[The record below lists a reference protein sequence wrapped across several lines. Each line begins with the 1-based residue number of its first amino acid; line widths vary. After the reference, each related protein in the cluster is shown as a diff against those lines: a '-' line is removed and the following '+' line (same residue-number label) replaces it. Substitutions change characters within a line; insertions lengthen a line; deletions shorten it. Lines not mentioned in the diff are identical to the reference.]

1 MKTQKIKQWCIFL
14 TIATIG
20 FAAFFVLC
28 GEDTPGQ
35 EMSWSFFLWSKLI
48 AGVVLYLCYLIGR
61 FCSSRGM
68 FPEFKEPEDQ
78 MED

>member
-1 MKTQKIKQWCIFL
+1 MNTLKIKQWCIFL

-48 AGVVLYLCYLIGR
+48 AGIVLCICYIVGR
-61 FCSSRGM
+61 FCSSKGM

-78 MED
+78 WED